1 MIVDTSYL
9 LDLLEGDRDA
19 FRKGEQLHGD
29 GVVFRLPAM
38 TIAEL
43 FVGVSATGD
52 DDEAR
57 QIENILMGHQVID
70 MDERIARKAGWIMGQ
85 TGLAPGDAIIG
96 ATAVL
101 RDEPVLTADVDDFG
115 RIDDVVI
122 ESY

>member
-1 MIVDTSYL
+1 
-9 LDLLEGDRDA
+9 
-19 FRKGEQLHGD
+19 
-29 GVVFRLPAM
+29 M

-43 FVGVSATGD
+43 FVGISATG

-57 QIENILMGHQVID
+57 QIENVLMGHQVID

-115 RIDDVVI
+115 RIDDVTI